1 MVKRKKL
8 AAVMAVSAV
17 FLTGCQG
24 NAEASQT
31 VRESTASEQT
41 EQTMEASETKS
52 ETTSAETTQ
61 SIAETQFE
69 IADFV
74 YPDDP
79 LTAENLFKITTAAK
93 VQLIESEEI
102 SGNMIFHFGLLD
114 IDFDG
119 LPEMFCEFRNPI
131 YHYFDCSLYSLKE
144 ENFCEKLVDYQAH
157 FDSPL
162 TGNSVY
168 LQKGEYGGEKSIIV
182 YSNWGSN
189 SHGVRSI
196 ISEIKN
202 TDGNFSFEEKFS
214 SHWDYISPY
223 DSEYEYEP
231 DFFYIDGEE
240 TDWENYEKRLMEYW
254 YNYSSNNI
262 TPIEYVHENVR
273 YGAIE
278 YGADPYKISME
289 NYDELYSLYSVYVNN
304 LKK

>member
-1 MVKRKKL
+1 MLKKKFFAVI
-8 AAVMAVSAV
+8 AAVCMAA
-17 FLTGCQG
+17 FLTGCET
-24 NAEASQT
+24 NAAAEETA
-31 VRESTASEQT
+31 RESVTAAEQT
-41 EQTMEASETKS
+41 EQAA
-52 ETTSAETTQ
+52 ETTAETTQ
-61 SIAETQFE
+61 SVTETQTE
-69 IADFV
+69 TADFV

-79 LTAENLFKITTAAK
+79 LTAENLLKITTAAK

-157 FDSPL
+157 FDSTV

-168 LQKGEYGGEKSIIV
+168 LQKGEYVGEKSIIV
-182 YSNWGSN
+182 YSNWSNN
-189 SHGVRSI
+189 SHGVSSI

-202 TDGNFSFEEKFS
+202 TDGNFSFEEKFR

-223 DSEYEYEP
+223 DSEYKYEP

-254 YNYSSNNI
+254 YCSNNI

-278 YGADPYKISME
+278 YGADPYKITME

-304 LKK
+304 LKKQGE